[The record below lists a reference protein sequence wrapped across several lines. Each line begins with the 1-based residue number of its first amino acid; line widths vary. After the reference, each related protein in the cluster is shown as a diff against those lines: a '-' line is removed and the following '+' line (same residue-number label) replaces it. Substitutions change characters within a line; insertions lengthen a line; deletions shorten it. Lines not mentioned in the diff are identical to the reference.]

1 MEPVYRTLEI
11 AAHALVRAQGMR
23 LDVRDA
29 DKVPSTG
36 GAVIAVNH
44 TSYVDFLPAA
54 IGVYRGGRRCRYM
67 IKSEMMGNPLVR
79 FLITH
84 THTVPVDRAA
94 GAQAYAQAVENL
106 REGYVVGVYPEA
118 TISRSFELKD
128 FKTGAVRMA
137 QAAHVPIV
145 PCIVWGAQRQWTK
158 GDPAKGPN
166 PRDMGRSH
174 IPVSVRFGDP
184 MDINGDPVAETARL
198 KEIMSALLG
207 RVRREYG
214 DHPADAFWVPASMG
228 GGAPT
233 LERAQVIEVA
243 DAQHKAELRAE
254 RPTDDHQGRH

>member
-23 LDVRDA
+23 LDVADA
-29 DKVPSTG
+29 DKIPATG
-36 GAVIAVNH
+36 GAVIAINH

-67 IKSEMMGNPLVR
+67 IKSEMMDNPLVR

-84 THTVPVDRAA
+84 THTVPVDRSA
-94 GAQAYAQAVENL
+94 GAEAYAQAVENL
-106 REGYVVGVYPEA
+106 RQGYVVGVYPEA

-137 QAAHVPIV
+137 QSAGVPIV

-158 GDPAKGPN
+158 TGDQVGGST
-166 PRDMGRSH
+166 RDMGRSH
-174 IPVSVRFGDP
+174 IPVTVRFGDP
-184 MDINGDPVAETARL
+184 IDCPGDAVTETARL
-198 KEIMSALLG
+198 KSVMGSMLDD
-207 RVRREYG
+207 VRSTYG
-214 DHPADAFWVPASMG
+214 HHPPGAHWVPASMG

-233 LERAQVIEVA
+233 LAQARVIEEQ
-243 DAQHKAELRAE
+243 DDERKAQLRAARARDE
-254 RPTDDHQGRH
+254 HKGSH